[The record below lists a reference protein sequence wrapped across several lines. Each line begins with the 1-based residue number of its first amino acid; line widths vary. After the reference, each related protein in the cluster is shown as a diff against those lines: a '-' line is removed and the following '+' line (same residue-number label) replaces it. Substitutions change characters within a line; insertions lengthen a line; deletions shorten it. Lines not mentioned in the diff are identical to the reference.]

1 MRETILDLECRINEP
16 DRFAASGKLTS
27 GILNQANA
35 KSPMNLQADTFNL
48 AAEKYYRTVLR
59 KQHIKESFD
68 ILRED
73 IIKLDQAVSGVSHEM
88 RSLLHNI
95 LQEKNPASFMETAQ
109 SEVMQEK
116 TTPQTLEKL
125 VYLILAYIH
134 YKNNFYSKF
143 QESHWGEINYDETA
157 K

>member
-1 MRETILDLECRINEP
+1 
-16 DRFAASGKLTS
+16 
-27 GILNQANA
+27 
-35 KSPMNLQADTFNL
+35 MNLPAGTFNL
-48 AAEKYYRTVLR
+48 AAEKYYRTALR

-109 SEVMQEK
+109 SEVMREK
-116 TTPQTLEKL
+116 ADAADSGKTCLSYSGIHTLQK
-125 VYLILAYIH
+125 
-134 YKNNFYSKF
+134 
-143 QESHWGEINYDETA
+143 
-157 K
+157 